1 MKIVIATG
9 LYPPEIGGPATYAKL
24 FEERLPKYGIEVS
37 ILPFSTVR
45 HLPQIIRHIAY
56 FWKTVRLSRNVDAI
70 LVQDTVSTG
79 FPAAVASLLVRKP
92 LILRVPGDYAWEQ
105 GIQRFGVRESLDD
118 FQKRSYGLRVA
129 ILRAIQRFVARR
141 ARRVIAPSRYLARIV
156 SGWISNKKDI
166 DVIYNGVALAQVGF
180 AQGVRAHGR
189 EVNRIVSS
197 GRLVPWKGFGEL
209 IGIVAKHRDWR
220 LDIFGDGPGRRELEE
235 RIATLGA
242 GGRIALKGSVSRE
255 DMLETF
261 ARAAVFVLNSRYEGL
276 SHTLVEAM
284 AAGAPVVATRVGGNP
299 EVVEDGAN
307 GLLVEAGDAAGLE
320 RALAR
325 LLSDEALRWKLGDAA
340 RDLAKD
346 FSIEKTVEATA
357 NLIKSA
363 V

>member
-1 MKIVIATG
+1 M
-9 LYPPEIGGPATYAKL
+9 
-24 FEERLPKYGIEVS
+24 
-37 ILPFSTVR
+37 
-45 HLPQIIRHIAY
+45 
-56 FWKTVRLSRNVDAI
+56 
-70 LVQDTVSTG
+70 
-79 FPAAVASLLVRKP
+79 
-92 LILRVPGDYAWEQ
+92 
-105 GIQRFGVRESLDD
+105 
-118 FQKRSYGLRVA
+118 
-129 ILRAIQRFVARR
+129 
-141 ARRVIAPSRYLARIV
+141 
-156 SGWISNKKDI
+156 
-166 DVIYNGVALAQVGF
+166 
-180 AQGVRAHGR
+180 
-189 EVNRIVSS
+189 SS

-242 GGRIALKGSVSRE
+242 GGRISLKGSVSRE

-325 LLSDEALRWKLGDAA
+325 LLSDEALRGKLGDAA
-340 RDLAKD
+340 RELAKD